1 MLRVFKNLL
10 IVAIIIQPKI
20 IYADN
25 SSFFVDVNPYRGTVS
40 TIENV
45 VSSSSLYPNNQNNFN
60 QNKFEIN
67 SEKSNENNSNE
78 KFEIRSKYCSN
89 INSYNS
95 ISPKLSFQERFWI
108 KQGSKGVYDRC
119 GKKNNQKIL
128 ERATLLNKIIKDND
142 ELNHKFIKKYPK
154 ISFLEISENKQ
165 NKNKRYYESLLNEI
179 DSLREDLYLETN
191 GMIIQRYL
199 YENLNLKLKS
209 KKQMLTDE
217 EQDFYINYINEIYT
231 IENIE
236 NISNIPKYK
245 EIQNSNNHKII
256 KKIKFLEEINPLL
269 FYYLQ
274 KQKRKLKKNK
284 VNIKNNKK
292 PFVHDLSIL
301 FNS

>member
-1 MLRVFKNLL
+1 VLRVFKNLL
-10 IVAIIIQPKI
+10 IVVLIIQPKI

-25 SSFFVDVNPYRGTVS
+25 LSFFVDVNPYRGTVS

-45 VSSSSLYPNNQNNFN
+45 VSSSSVYTNNDDNFN
-60 QNKFEIN
+60 QNKIEIN
-67 SEKSNENNSNE
+67 SEKRNENNSNE
-78 KFEIRSKYCSN
+78 KFEIRNKYCSN

-179 DSLREDLYLETN
+179 DNLREDLYLETN

-209 KKQMLTDE
+209 KKQILTDE

-236 NISNIPKYK
+236 NFSSIPKYK

>member
-1 MLRVFKNLL
+1 MLRILKNLL
-10 IVAIIIQPKI
+10 IVALIIKSKI

-25 SSFFVDVNPYRGTVS
+25 SSFFVDVSPYRGTVS

-45 VSSSSLYPNNQNNFN
+45 VSSSSVYTNNDDNFN
-60 QNKFEIN
+60 QNKIEIN
-67 SEKSNENNSNE
+67 SEKRNENNSNE
-78 KFEIRSKYCSN
+78 KFEIRNKYCSN

-179 DSLREDLYLETN
+179 DNLREDLYLETN

-209 KKQMLTDE
+209 KKQILTDE

-236 NISNIPKYK
+236 NFSSIPKYK